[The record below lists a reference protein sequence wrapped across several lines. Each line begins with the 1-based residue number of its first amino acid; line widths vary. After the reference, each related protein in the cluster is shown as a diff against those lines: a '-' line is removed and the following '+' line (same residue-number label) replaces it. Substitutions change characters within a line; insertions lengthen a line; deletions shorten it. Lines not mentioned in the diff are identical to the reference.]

1 MRAVAQHIADAG
13 LVLPLFLWHRCG
25 MSVPDE
31 KLIAATPEDLE
42 WTLTHALQ
50 FDGRK
55 HFKSSSEYMAK
66 ITAAHLAECLRKSGF
81 VIMKRPLAQPAP
93 GCAYAESVARVKA
106 ASGTD

>member
-1 MRAVAQHIADAG
+1 
-13 LVLPLFLWHRCG
+13 

-66 ITAAHLAECLRKSGF
+66 SPPRIWRSA
-81 VIMKRPLAQPAP
+81 
-93 GCAYAESVARVKA
+93 CAKA
-106 ASGTD
+106 ASSS